1 MGLRKLS
8 EDEIEAF
15 IDEDKIIQ
23 VGCREPQLTPMHGKF
38 VKGKGSLK
46 TYSFCPFKK
55 GVNLPFLEAS
65 AWLLKDDSDEG
76 HKATMEETLQA
87 AFRDRK
93 GRP

>member
-8 EDEIEAF
+8 DEEIEAF
-15 IDEDKIIQ
+15 IAEDKIVQ
-23 VGCREPQLTPMHGKF
+23 VGCREPQLSPIHGKF
-38 VKGKGSLK
+38 VKGKGSMT

-65 AWLLKDDSDEG
+65 AWLLKDDNDG
-76 HKATMEETLQA
+76 DHQATMEATLDA

-93 GRP
+93 GRR